1 MKNKNVT
8 NELVDF
14 RKDFSCPHGDFSGE
28 EYAFSSEEKI
38 AFLQKYSDF
47 CQKVHGLK
55 EQSVKAVEKEEI
67 AETLRKIDYKVLPK
81 VRKREDFSDWEATL
95 LPKNGAYKGWQFYT
109 ARTSLQ
115 EGAILFDDGIA
126 PPMPCA
132 KYEFENGEK
141 LKRIRLSVFIS
152 SAYKKERVA
161 LSEKNMPHVITT
173 GRIIELRSGIN
184 EVLKIQFYA
193 IGTVCARVGVPDPYH
208 HKHFSL
214 GNCRFDEWNE
224 LVIELGENSYNV
236 ELNGER
242 TEDLLRTSACAP
254 DTLFLS
260 GGLHP
265 RGVWKVKMEEFGFT
279 DGNKTEFFEPAKQG
293 DAVEEK
299 LGLVQ
304 LPYAVGG
311 YRNKDKYLI
320 LRKEF
325 YAKNGDKKALLTFD
339 SLDPGGKAYLNGQL
353 IFETDGFMRESVDVS
368 SCLKKGKNLLTVV
381 VEPRAPE
388 IHYPWHRCMD
398 TYMGW
403 FCGNVTLE
411 YIPKAHIS
419 GLDIITKSV
428 CGRTAH
434 VELRLRTENAVG
446 RTVKIYIAQT
456 NPERTKE
463 ELVYTGVAK
472 SDEMIAFHVR
482 ALSWSPQNPILY
494 SVRAEIAGEDDC
506 IVETGFRTIEQKDGA
521 IYLNNEKILLRGAIL
536 MQFLPP
542 YENIV
547 TSHVCP
553 TNEELVWQFLM
564 LKNMNGNF
572 LRLHMLGYGTNDARY
587 ARFCD
592 RLGLTLCWITRFI
605 DSVEGVQW
613 GQGWQQGDLYVK
625 QMLEVKEHPSIV
637 MWEGSNEYRAWGD
650 DIDWLYDEFVSKVK
664 AVDDT
669 RLLSPCSHLY
679 YGEDLS
685 GEGYYYQDD
694 GNADLYYQPANAS
707 FGWRD
712 SSVVRSAHPYCITLG
727 YGGSWEAFRK
737 QPWSAQK
744 LLFKSKEHAYL
755 VTEMAVIGRHDDTTP
770 EAQVY
775 VKNDSYELA
784 GGERLFGRPLAQ
796 SEWRISQA
804 YQALCAAKV
813 IQLLRANDVDG
824 LSWCCLS
831 GGAND
836 ASYLKPP
843 IDFYGYAKY
852 AFFTMKENY
861 AETVAFNENTDVRYG
876 ENSVLK
882 PCIVGAKS
890 DKTYGLKI
898 AVYDENDCLTDEKT
912 YEDISG
918 EEKITLGEWKPNW
931 QNDGVYRI
939 SYELSEQ
946 SSVK

>member
-1 MKNKNVT
+1 MESKIIT
-8 NELVDF
+8 NELIDF
-14 RKDFSCPHGDFSGE
+14 RKDFSCPHGDFSGT
-28 EYAFSSEEKI
+28 EYEFSSEEKLD
-38 AFLQKYSDF
+38 FLKKYSDF
-47 CQKVHGLK
+47 CQKVNHLG
-55 EQSVKAVEKEEI
+55 EHSVKVVEKETI
-67 AETLRKIDYKVLPK
+67 DETLRKIDYKVLSK
-81 VRKREDFSDWEATL
+81 VRKKEEFSTFEATL
-95 LPKNGAYKGWQFYT
+95 LPKNGVYKGWQFYT

-115 EGAILFDDGIA
+115 EGAIVFNDGIT

-132 KYEFENGEK
+132 KYEFENGER
-141 LKRIRLSVFIS
+141 LKRIRLKVFIS
-152 SAYKKERVA
+152 SEYKKEKVG
-161 LSEKNMPHVITT
+161 LSEKDMPHVITT
-173 GRIIELRSGIN
+173 GRVIELRSGIE

-193 IGTVCARVGVPDPYH
+193 IGVACARVGVPDPYH
-208 HKHFSL
+208 HKHFLL
-214 GNCRFDEWNE
+214 GNYRFDEWNE
-224 LVIELGENSYNV
+224 LIIELSENSYAV
-236 ELNGER
+236 EFNGVR
-242 TEDLLRTSACAP
+242 TENLLRTSSCAP

-265 RGVWKVKMEEFGFT
+265 RGVWKVKPEEFEFADT
-279 DGNKTEFFEPAKQG
+279 KTIEFFAPSVENIAS
-293 DAVEEK
+293 EEK
-299 LGLVQ
+299 LGTVN
-304 LPYAVGG
+304 LPYVVGG
-311 YRNKDKYLI
+311 YKNKDKYLI

-325 YAKNGDKKALLTFD
+325 HAKKGDKKALLTFD
-339 SLDPGGKAYLNGQL
+339 SLDPGGRAYLNGQL
-353 IFETDGFMRESVDVS
+353 IFETDGFMRESIDVS
-368 SCLKKGKNLLTVV
+368 SYLKNGKNLLMVV

-388 IHYPWHRCMD
+388 IHYPWHRAKD
-398 TYMGW
+398 SYMGW
-403 FCGNVTLE
+403 FCGAITLE
-411 YIPKAHIS
+411 YIPKTCIS
-419 GLDIITKSV
+419 ALEVTTKRIY
-428 CGRTAH
+428 GRTAQVFLH
-434 VELRLRTENAVG
+434 IKTENAVG
-446 RTVKIYIAQT
+446 KEVKVYLAQT
-456 NPERTKE
+456 NPEKGKE
-463 ELVYTGVAK
+463 ELIYTGTAK
-472 SDEMIAFHVR
+472 ADESLPLQIK
-482 ALSWSPQNPILY
+482 ALPWSPQNPVLY
-494 SVRAEIAGEDDC
+494 SIRVELVGEDDY

-592 RLGLTLCWITRFI
+592 RLGLALCWITRFI
-605 DSVEGVQW
+605 DSVESVQW
-613 GQGWQQGDLYVK
+613 GKGWLQGDLYVN
-625 QMLEVKEHPSIV
+625 QMKEVKEHPSIV
-637 MWEGSNEYRAWGD
+637 MWEGSNEYRAWGK

-664 AVDDT
+664 AEDDT

-685 GEGYYYQDD
+685 GVGYYYQDD
-694 GNADLYYQPANAS
+694 GNADQNYQPANAS

-727 YGGSWEAFRK
+727 YGGSWEDFRK

-744 LLFKSKEHAYL
+744 LLFESKEHAYL

-775 VKNDSYELA
+775 VKNDSYELL
-784 GGERLFGRPLAQ
+784 GGERLFGRPLEQ

-804 YQALCAAKV
+804 YQALCAAKAV
-813 IQLLRANDVDG
+813 QLLRANDVDG

-852 AFFTMKENY
+852 AFFSMKENY
-861 AETVAFNENTDVRYG
+861 AETIAFNENTDVRYG
-876 ENSVLK
+876 KNSFLK

-898 AVYDENDCLTDEKT
+898 SIYDENDCLADEKT
-912 YEDISG
+912 YIEICG
-918 EEKITLGEWKPNW
+918 EGKIALGEWKPNW
-931 QNDGVYRI
+931 QKDGVYCI
-939 SYELSEQ
+939 CYELSEQ
-946 SSVK
+946 GLVK